1 MEGAFE
7 EENLGGTENALG
19 GLARLCY
26 SQMDGTLLT
35 EDDFA
40 GVLSKMPFS
49 TDEAE
54 PSHARFLE
62 QVANPNSIVHSEK
75 IKPLA

>member
-1 MEGAFE
+1 MS
-7 EENLGGTENALG
+7 TENALG

-26 SQMDGTLLT
+26 SQLDGTTLT
-35 EDDFA
+35 EDDFV

-54 PSHARFLE
+54 ESHSRLIE
-62 QVANPNSIVHSEK
+62 
-75 IKPLA
+75 